1 MVTTIAKTGIAADDD
16 FVQIDASGGGLT
28 IEDSGTEEGT
38 GITTLNFGANLG
50 VTVTGTQADIA
61 GQAGGGGGLSS
72 VSSDATL
79 DGDGTNADPL
89 GVADEGV
96 DTAQLADDAVTSS
109 QARGQFRAR
118 WADRQ

>member
-1 MVTTIAKTGIAADDD
+1 MTT
-16 FVQIDASGGGLT
+16 ASGGLT

-79 DGDGTNADPL
+79 DGDGTNSDPL
-89 GVADEGV
+89 GVADGGIGNPQMGV
-96 DTAQLADDAVTSS
+96 NSVHNAQMVDNSVREPEIQARAVTVMKTT
-109 QARGQFRAR
+109 R
-118 WADRQ
+118 